1 MNILLSE
8 HFTISKLLR
17 FAIPTIIMMI
27 LTSIYNV
34 VDGIFISKYV
44 GSQAFAAVH
53 FVTPIVMLIGCIGF
67 MFGSGGNALVAK
79 LLGEKKPRQANQV
92 FSMLVYVLFG
102 LGACLTLLGI
112 VLLPSMI
119 DFFGVSQEF
128 SFQAL
133 TYGYLVLLATVPL
146 IFQFFF
152 HPFMITA
159 ERPQFG
165 LLITLIAGG
174 TNVLLDAL
182 FVVCFRWG
190 LEGAAYA
197 TIISEI
203 FGGFIPLLFFYLP
216 NKTRLHIG
224 KTKWDG
230 HALLQTIGN
239 GMSEFVNHIS
249 ISFVFMLYIYQML
262 KYAGEEG
269 VAAFGVITSMNFLF
283 ISVFV
288 GYALGTGSIVSYH
301 YGAQNDREL
310 KSLLKNNI
318 KILFCM
324 SVGLMGLSE
333 LLASFITGLFIAPD
347 NLSLF
352 NFARYGF
359 RIYVISYLFSAYTI
373 YASGF
378 FTALNNG
385 MISAIISLSRTFIF
399 QSLAILILPLLF
411 GVNGIFF
418 SVVVSELIALTLSI
432 FFIWHY
438 RKRYK
443 YI

>member
-1 MNILLSE
+1 MNILLSD
-8 HFTISKLLR
+8 HFTVSKLLR

-27 LTSIYNV
+27 FASVYNV

-44 GSQAFAAVH
+44 GPQAFAAVN
-53 FVTPIVMLIGCIGF
+53 FVTPIVMLIGCVGF
-67 MFGSGGNALVAK
+67 MFGTGGNALVAK
-79 LLGEKKPRQANQV
+79 LLGEKKPQKANRV

-102 LGACLTLLGI
+102 LGICLTLVG
-112 VLLPSMI
+112 VLVLSKVMQ
-119 DFFGVSQEF
+119 FFNVSQELY
-128 SFQAL
+128 SSGVR
-133 TYGYLVLLATVPL
+133 YGYLVLLATVPL

-165 LLITLIAGG
+165 LFITMFAGG

-182 FVVCFRWG
+182 FVIYFQWG

-203 FGGFIPLLFFYLP
+203 FGGFIPLLFFCLP
-216 NKTRLHIG
+216 NKTRLHLG
-224 KTKWDG
+224 RAKWDSR
-230 HALLQTIGN
+230 ALIQTIWN

-249 ISFVFMLYIYQML
+249 ISLVFMLYIYQML

-269 VAAFGVITSMNFLF
+269 VAAFGVITSMSFLF

-301 YGAQNDREL
+301 YGAHNYREL
-310 KSLLKNNI
+310 KSLLKKNV
-318 KILFCM
+318 KILLCL
-324 SVGLMGLSE
+324 SVGLMALSE
-333 LLASFITGLFIAPD
+333 LLATFITGLFISSD
-347 NLSLF
+347 HLSLF
-352 NFARYGF
+352 QFARYGF
-359 RIYVISYLFSAYTI
+359 RIYVLSYLFSAYTI

-385 MISAIISLSRTFIF
+385 LISAIISLSRTFIF
-399 QSLAILILPLLF
+399 QSLAIMILPLLF
-411 GVNGIFF
+411 GVEGIFF
-418 SVVVSELIALTLSI
+418 SVVVAELIALGVSV
-432 FFIWHY
+432 FFLWRY
-438 RKRYK
+438 RKKYRYL
-443 YI
+443 